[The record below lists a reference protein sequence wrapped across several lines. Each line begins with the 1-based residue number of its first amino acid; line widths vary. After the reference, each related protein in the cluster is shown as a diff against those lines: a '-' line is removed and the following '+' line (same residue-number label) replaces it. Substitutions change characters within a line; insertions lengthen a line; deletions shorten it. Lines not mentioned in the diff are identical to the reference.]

1 MHYRVQGN
9 ENAPTMYVSGA
20 SATKT
25 TLSNLTSSTT
35 YSIEVAAVNS
45 AGTGVFSPTIMNMTQ
60 TSRCYKAHTYRSA
73 HMHTQ
78 ACIEG
83 LEVIIELL

>member
-1 MHYRVQGN
+1 MRYRVQGN
-9 ENAPTMYVSGA
+9 GNAQTVHISGA

-25 TLSNLTSSTT
+25 TLSSSTT

-60 TSRCYKAHTYRSA
+60 TSRCYKAHTYGSA

-78 ACIEG
+78 ACIKG
-83 LEVIIELL
+83 L